1 MIAWCNAVVAG
12 AFCSW
17 PKQERKLVNIKR
29 VVIFAD
35 GASRGNP
42 GSAAIGVTIKDKRGK
57 LITFISQRIGRA
69 TNNQAEYRAIIA
81 ALEEATKLGAKQV
94 EIKTDSELVVKQING
109 EYRVKKATLKP
120 LYQQVKQ
127 RLGSLEGFTIT
138 HIPRQQ
144 NTEADNLAN
153 KALNGHS

>member
-1 MIAWCNAVVAG
+1 MRLKKA
-12 AFCSW
+12 
-17 PKQERKLVNIKR
+17 
-29 VVIFAD
+29 VIFAD

-42 GSAAIGVTIKDKRGK
+42 GPAAIGATIKDKRGK

-81 ALEEATKLGAKQV
+81 ALEEAIRLGAKQV
-94 EIKTDSELVVKQING
+94 DIKTDSELVVKQING

-127 RLGSLEGFTIT
+127 LQGLLKGFTIT
-138 HIPRQQ
+138 HILRQQ
-144 NTEADNLAN
+144 NIEADKLAN
-153 KALNGHS
+153 KALDID